1 MRKSGRRPPNSC
13 PRGMCPGPP
22 NGDVSWHTGSLP
34 VVLTD
39 ERATGRRGG
48 RAHSSRRGGSA
59 PALPTGGRARSSRR
73 LRAGVPR
80 RGTTTYECRRGRRW
94 ARKSGNHHGFRPI
107 RHVYKQVRWALYKYV
122 FGSFDNVAVTRE
134 FGQNTY
140 PDYTWGERLWAGG
153 QAS

>member
-1 MRKSGRRPPNSC
+1 VKS
-13 PRGMCPGPP
+13 
-22 NGDVSWHTGSLP
+22 
-34 VVLTD
+34 
-39 ERATGRRGG
+39 ERAHLLEERG
-48 RAHSSRRGGSA
+48 
-59 PALPTGGRARSSRR
+59 
-73 LRAGVPR
+73 LRAGVPSTLV
-80 RGTTTYECRRGRRW
+80 RGRPPPRGRRW

-107 RHVYKQVRWALYKYV
+107 RHVYKQARWALYKYV

>member
-1 MRKSGRRPPNSC
+1 MSELRDVGAGALTLRVVEGRPPLFQQVGALALHVASV
-13 PRGMCPGPP
+13 PG
-22 NGDVSWHTGSLP
+22 S
-34 VVLTD
+34 
-39 ERATGRRGG
+39 RGG
-48 RAHSSRRGGSA
+48 
-59 PALPTGGRARSSRR
+59 
-73 LRAGVPR
+73 
-80 RGTTTYECRRGRRW
+80 GTTTYECRRGRRW